1 MNTEAIDE
9 LEKEIRASEQQLV
22 MFSLEW
28 CEFCWAAIKVLDEY
42 EIPYRVI
49 NLDSAEYVDN
59 LRGRNIRLALN
70 EKTTWKTM
78 PQIYVNGEF
87 IGGCMDL
94 FEGCKS
100 GELQTLLKEADIS
113 FNKMVTTDPTSF
125 LPTWLH
131 PR

>member
-1 MNTEAIDE
+1 
-9 LEKEIRASEQQLV
+9 
-22 MFSLEW
+22 
-28 CEFCWAAIKVLDEY
+28 VLDEY
-42 EIPYRVI
+42 QIPYRII

-70 EKTTWKTM
+70 EKTSWNTL
-78 PQIYVNGEF
+78 PQMYINGEF

-100 GELQTLLKEADIS
+100 GELQARLDAANIS
-113 FNKMVTTDPTSF
+113 FNKTVKTDPTNF